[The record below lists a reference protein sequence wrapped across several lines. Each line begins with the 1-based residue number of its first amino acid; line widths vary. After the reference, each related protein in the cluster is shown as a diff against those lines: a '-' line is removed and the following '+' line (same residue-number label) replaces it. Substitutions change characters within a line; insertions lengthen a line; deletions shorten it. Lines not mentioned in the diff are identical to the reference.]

1 MKILIQMDD
10 IFSIN
15 VASDSTYKIMIAG
28 QNNGHEI
35 YYYTPAD
42 LQYHSQSQQLKAK
55 ISKVK
60 LEINSKNYC
69 QIIEQSEKN
78 LQRHFLF
85 FREE

>member
-15 VASDSTYKIMIAG
+15 VVSDSTYKIMLAG

-35 YYYTPAD
+35 FYYTPAD
-42 LQYHSQSQQLKAK
+42 LQYQSKNQQLKAK

-60 LEINSKNYC
+60 LEVIS
-69 QIIEQSEKN
+69 S
-78 LQRHFLF
+78 LP
-85 FREE
+85 